1 MPAST
6 RRVEA
11 ARTVRAHH
19 SPARPIVN
27 HSRHPLMTHPPP
39 RVLKPT
45 PDAIA
50 EAISALAQGALVGLP
65 TETVYGLA
73 ADATNPAAVARIY
86 SVKGRPSFNP
96 LIAHVAD
103 LSAAEDIG
111 ILTDDAVRLAARFWP
126 GPLTLVVTARP
137 EGAVCDLAR
146 AGLETVALRVPDHE
160 VAQAV
165 LRGFGKPIAAPSAN
179 RSGHVS
185 ATTAEHVQN
194 DVGSGLALILDAGP
208 APKGLESTIVS
219 VVGSVPTLL
228 RAGMISREAIEAALG
243 RKLGVPGPGIAAPG
257 MLERHYAPRS
267 RLRLDAT
274 TLRMGEVG
282 LAFAGVPAGARL
294 DLSPSGNPTE
304 ASANL
309 YAHLRALDALGADA
323 IAVGPIPLSGLGEA
337 IRDRLARA
345 ALGR

>member
-1 MPAST
+1 
-6 RRVEA
+6 
-11 ARTVRAHH
+11 
-19 SPARPIVN
+19 
-27 HSRHPLMTHPPP
+27 
-39 RVLKPT
+39 
-45 PDAIA
+45 
-50 EAISALAQGALVGLP
+50 
-65 TETVYGLA
+65 
-73 ADATNPAAVARIY
+73 
-86 SVKGRPSFNP
+86 
-96 LIAHVAD
+96 
-103 LSAAEDIG
+103 
-111 ILTDDAVRLAARFWP
+111 
-126 GPLTLVVTARP
+126 
-137 EGAVCDLAR
+137 
-146 AGLETVALRVPDHE
+146 
-160 VAQAV
+160 
-165 LRGFGKPIAAPSAN
+165 
-179 RSGHVS
+179 
-185 ATTAEHVQN
+185 
-194 DVGSGLALILDAGP
+194 
-208 APKGLESTIVS
+208 
-219 VVGSVPTLL
+219 
-228 RAGMISREAIEAALG
+228 MISREAIEAALG